1 MKGRTAR
8 STPRYPYAWTASSR
22 AAYVVPMAR
31 DQETLTQAFLA
42 LGENAAD
49 AKAMA
54 RAEIE
59 RGSPQLAR
67 IMFLKSAWRLIID
80 EDKKRDGEV
89 AWIESWLRWGRSQ
102 KEPQSGVGAAIERL
116 LASGADPDD
125 LTDVVRAMQ
134 FELLFNLCDVLDEE
148 GLDELRPLL
157 PKGLDVG
164 WRLYEV
170 GPDGKPTRAIES
182 LHESVGSYDPAGREG
197 QPRSRVTKPA
207 IWPR

>member
-1 MKGRTAR
+1 
-8 STPRYPYAWTASSR
+8 
-22 AAYVVPMAR
+22 MAR

-42 LGENAAD
+42 LGESAAD

-102 KEPQSGVGAAIERL
+102 KKPQSGVGAAIERL

-197 QPRSRVTKPA
+197 QPRSRVTKPPTA
-207 IWPR
+207 PKKASTASKKASTAAKNSSKKR